1 MAFKKFEKEKS
12 EKEETMEKKEK
23 KLGYSLTLNMS
34 KSMHDRIKAL
44 AAERGEN
51 QNALMRRVLKNYLD
65 RKKAD

>member
-1 MAFKKFEKEKS
+1 MKN
-12 EKEETMEKKEK
+12 TEK

-65 RKKAD
+65 RKKAE